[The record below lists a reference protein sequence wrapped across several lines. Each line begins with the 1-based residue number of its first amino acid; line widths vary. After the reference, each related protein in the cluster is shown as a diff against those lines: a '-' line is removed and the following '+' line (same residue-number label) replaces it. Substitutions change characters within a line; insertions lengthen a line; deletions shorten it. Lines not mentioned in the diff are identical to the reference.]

1 MTKMARQSLSAPTP
15 TTVKGRRTRTA
26 MIHAAREVFEEK
38 GFEETRIADI
48 VKQAGIAHGTF
59 YRYFDSKH
67 EIFHEVVKTVTGEM
81 FSASRPETARDSD
94 PIERIRESTE
104 RYLLAYSDNARIMH
118 VIEQVSP
125 RDPFYADLL
134 LQIRALFVERIVAG
148 TKRLQDEGLAESGID
163 VETTASI
170 LGGMV
175 EQIARVWF
183 LLGEEYNYDVVLE
196 TVTRLWA
203 RGIGLTY
210 PAAPR
215 VEAGS

>member
-1 MTKMARQSLSAPTP
+1 MMKVARQSLSAPTP

-67 EIFHEVVKTVTGEM
+67 EIFHEVVKTVTGGM
-81 FSASRPETARDSD
+81 FNASRPEPARDRD
-94 PIERIRESTE
+94 PIERIRKSTE

-134 LQIRALFVERIVAG
+134 LQIRALFVERIVTG
-148 TKRLQDEGLAESGID
+148 TKRLQDEGLAETGID

-183 LLGEEYNYDVVLE
+183 LLGEEYDYDVVLE

-210 PAAPR
+210 PTESR
-215 VEAGS
+215 L